1 VTLRRPC
8 RVSQGAIFVAQER
21 HRRVASPIVVA
32 AGLPARLTAELRCA
46 RGQVERS
53 TSTAQALQL
62 LRRTPGRRVLLV
74 SEQFP
79 GAGDL
84 LAAVEAD
91 YVLAIRT
98 LVAIVGG
105 ETALAVA
112 LRSRGVPVVGRR
124 GAAKRLNRL
133 LQSPHAAPCA
143 ASQRLQQATH
153 ARAVASERQ
162 VRESQRLIEQSLRL
176 VRMTPRDA
184 HSVERR

>member
-1 VTLRRPC
+1 VP
-8 RVSQGAIFVAQER
+8 S
-21 HRRVASPIVVA
+21 VVVV
-32 AGLPARLTAELRCA
+32 AGLPDRLTAELRCA
-46 RGQVERS
+46 RGDVERS
-53 TSTAQALQL
+53 TSAAEALQL
-62 LRRTPGRRVLLV
+62 LRRMPGRRVLIV

-105 ETALAVA
+105 ETALALA
-112 LRSRGVPVVGRR
+112 LRSRGVPVVGWR
-124 GAAKRLNRL
+124 GAARRLNSL
-133 LQSPHAAPCA
+133 LRSPLAASCA

-162 VRESQRLIEQSLRL
+162 VRKSQRLIEQSLRL
-176 VRMTPRDA
+176 VRMTPRDV
-184 HSVERR
+184 HSGARG